1 MSYVKGSPD
10 HWLDDMT
17 DTVTVY
23 KASTLDSYGKRTVST
38 TGTSYR
44 CRIMADIVKTT
55 TDQKRSVVEEGRLI
69 ILNDPDI
76 AIGDKISLPDGNT
89 PIVTRVDA
97 VNYRANGT
105 TTPHHVV
112 VAFGRA

>member
-23 KASTLDSYGKRTVST
+23 KASSLDSYGKRTVSA
-38 TGTSYR
+38 TGTPYR

-76 AIGDKISLPDGNT
+76 AVGDKILLPGGNS
-89 PIVTRVDA
+89 PIVTRIDA
-97 VNYRANGT
+97 VNYSANGT

>member
-23 KASTLDSYGKRTVST
+23 KASSLDSYGKRTVSA

-44 CRIMADIVKTT
+44 CRIMSDIVKTT

-69 ILNDPDI
+69 ILNDPDV
-76 AIGDKISLPDGNT
+76 AVGDKISLPGGNT
-89 PIVTRVDA
+89 PIITRVDYI
-97 VNYRANGT
+97 NYNASGT
-105 TTPHHVV
+105 TTPHHTVV
-112 VAFGRA
+112 TFGRA